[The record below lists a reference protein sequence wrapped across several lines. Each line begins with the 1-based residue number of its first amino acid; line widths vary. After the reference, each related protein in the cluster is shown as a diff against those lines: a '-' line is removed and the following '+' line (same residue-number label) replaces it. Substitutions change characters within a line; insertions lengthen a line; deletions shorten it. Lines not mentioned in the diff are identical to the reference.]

1 MGAPRILRRC
11 GEIFGIGTIHCLRQ
25 IPISTHGGCFPSPP
39 FPHRAGAAP
48 APPVAELGVVRP
60 IRALVSIGRSSY
72 DDRID
77 MDTVTLSPKFQV
89 VIPQAIREAL
99 HLTAGEKLRVLRYAD
114 RVEFIPV
121 RPIQEMRGFLR
132 GMDTTIEREDD
143 RL

>member
-1 MGAPRILRRC
+1 MRKSFYGM
-11 GEIFGIGTIHCLRQ
+11 F
-25 IPISTHGGCFPSPP
+25 
-39 FPHRAGAAP
+39 
-48 APPVAELGVVRP
+48 
-60 IRALVSIGRSSY
+60 
-72 DDRID
+72 ID
-77 MDTVTLSPKFQV
+77 MNTVTLSPKFQV

-121 RPIQEMRGFLR
+121 RSIQEMRGFLR